1 MIYLKK
7 INKNI
12 KECPYCGSKEYYI
25 KQRFSIILLDLM
37 VKKRKMGNFTII
49 HIMKTQVNLLGV
61 KNVIKDYLSWRVKR
75 QIAI

>member
-12 KECPYCGSKEYYI
+12 KECTYCGSKEYYI

-61 KNVIKDYLSWRVKR
+61 KNVIKDYLSWMVKR